1 MLHQTEDHRKR
12 VLMSAQKE
20 IRPWIIKVKK
30 IKAIYHTLNMC
41 NFDVSHNSLIAECW
55 TPVSG
60 LEEIQSALKHGTVSY
75 QGHLWVTN
83 VVWINLK
90 TLHFLI
96 FIWSMKSWTG
106 AEWEHS
112 SQHPPSDADQGS
124 SANIL
129 QDQQVHNCIPRNY
142 WCVWYRNLPGG

>member
-1 MLHQTEDHRKR
+1 
-12 VLMSAQKE
+12 MSAQKE

-75 QGHLWVTN
+75 QGHLWVTS

-90 TLHFLI
+90 SVDL
-96 FIWSMKSWTG
+96 
-106 AEWEHS
+106 
-112 SQHPPSDADQGS
+112 
-124 SANIL
+124 
-129 QDQQVHNCIPRNY
+129 
-142 WCVWYRNLPGG
+142 

>member
-1 MLHQTEDHRKR
+1 MSWECQWEGRNVEWGVYSAGRLKHCMYLCVIVNVYAITIVRISEKPSVVIWQSGHCLQVLHQTEDHRKR

-75 QGHLWVTN
+75 QGRLRVTN
-83 VVWINLK
+83 VVWNNLK
-90 TLHFLI
+90 SVDL
-96 FIWSMKSWTG
+96 
-106 AEWEHS
+106 
-112 SQHPPSDADQGS
+112 
-124 SANIL
+124 
-129 QDQQVHNCIPRNY
+129 
-142 WCVWYRNLPGG
+142 

>member
-1 MLHQTEDHRKR
+1 
-12 VLMSAQKE
+12 MSAQKE

-75 QGHLWVTN
+75 QGLRVTN
-83 VVWINLK
+83 VVWNNLK
-90 TLHFLI
+90 SVDL
-96 FIWSMKSWTG
+96 
-106 AEWEHS
+106 
-112 SQHPPSDADQGS
+112 
-124 SANIL
+124 
-129 QDQQVHNCIPRNY
+129 
-142 WCVWYRNLPGG
+142 